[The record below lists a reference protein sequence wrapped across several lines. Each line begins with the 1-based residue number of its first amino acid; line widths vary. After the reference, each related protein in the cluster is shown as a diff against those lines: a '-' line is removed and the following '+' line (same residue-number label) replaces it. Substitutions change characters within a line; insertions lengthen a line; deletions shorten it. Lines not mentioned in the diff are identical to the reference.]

1 MHCVSSPFSLCRD
14 TDCLS
19 PSLPHTRPSRLAPQD
34 ITHERAWLSS
44 QVDQVVLKV
53 VVETSGVEHTQE
65 LFDHLESE
73 GYAVLQHPVI

>member
-1 MHCVSSPFSLCRD
+1 
-14 TDCLS
+14 
-19 PSLPHTRPSRLAPQD
+19 
-34 ITHERAWLSS
+34 
-44 QVDQVVLKV
+44 VDQVVLKV